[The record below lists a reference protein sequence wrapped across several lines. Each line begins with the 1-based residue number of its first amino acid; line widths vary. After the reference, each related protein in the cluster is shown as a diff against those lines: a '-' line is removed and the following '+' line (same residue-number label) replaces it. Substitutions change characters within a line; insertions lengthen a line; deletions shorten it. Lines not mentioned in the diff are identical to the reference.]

1 MILGDRGSIPSKG
14 TLIFSFGSSEKLVQM
29 TLSSNHIIMI
39 DVNCCYFSIS
49 KFNKNKES
57 CFPNMGF
64 EPGTSYTPVQFSI
77 A

>member
-14 TLIFSFGSSEKLVQM
+14 SLIFSFGSSEKFVQM
-29 TLSSNHIIMI
+29 TLSSKLIII
-39 DVNCCYFSIS
+39 TYVNCCYFSIL

-57 CFPNMGF
+57 CFPNMSF